1 MLRNVLMAA
10 PLVGTLAIIGPGSTQ
25 QSHAA
30 QMTPYTAP
38 YTATSGSPL
47 LQLVQ
52 ERIEPRSGGGGNRGS
67 AGRGGSDRSMG
78 RSGGENRSYRSGRSS
93 SRNADRSREYR
104 RDRGDRNRSARSR
117 DRDRN
122 DYRRDRDRR
131 YSDRG
136 DRRHRHHRGTRH
148 VWAPGIVFY
157 FDDGYYYGDC
167 DWLYARALATDSP
180 TWWRRYELC
189 REWS

>member
-10 PLVGTLAIIGPGSTQ
+10 PLAGALAIMSPGSMQ

-30 QMTPYTAP
+30 QMSPYS
-38 YTATSGSPL
+38 ATNGSPL

-52 ERIEPRSGGGGNRGS
+52 ERIEPRSGGGNRGS
-67 AGRGGSDRSMG
+67 AGRGGGGGDRSMG
-78 RSGGENRSYRSGRSS
+78 RSGGENRSYRGNRGRSS

-104 RDRGDRNRSARSR
+104 GNRGDRNRSARSR

-122 DYRRDRDRR
+122 NYRRDRGNRR
-131 YSDRG
+131 YVDR
-136 DRRHRHHRGTRH
+136 DRRHRHRGTRH
-148 VWAPGIVFY
+148 VWGPGIVFY
-157 FDDGYYYGDC
+157 FDDGYYYGNC
-167 DWLYARALATDSP
+167 DWLRDRALATDSA

>member
-10 PLVGTLAIIGPGSTQ
+10 PLAGALAVMSPGSVQ
-25 QSHAA
+25 QTHAA
-30 QMTPYTAP
+30 QMSPYS
-38 YTATSGSPL
+38 ATSGAPL

-52 ERIEPRSGGGGNRGS
+52 ERIEPRSGGGNRGS
-67 AGRGGSDRSMG
+67 AGRGGSDRSVG
-78 RSGGENRSYRSGRSS
+78 RSGGENRSYRGDRGRSS
-93 SRNADRSREYR
+93 SRDADRRRESRG
-104 RDRGDRNRSARSR
+104 DRGDRNRSARSR

-131 YSDRG
+131 RVDRG

-167 DWLYARALATDSP
+167 DWLRARALATDSA